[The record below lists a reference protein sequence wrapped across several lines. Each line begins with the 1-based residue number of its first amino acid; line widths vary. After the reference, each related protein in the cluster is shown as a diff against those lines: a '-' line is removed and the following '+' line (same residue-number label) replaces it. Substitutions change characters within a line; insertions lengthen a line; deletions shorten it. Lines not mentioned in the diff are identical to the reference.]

1 MAKIH
6 CSQLPVVRDA
16 EFYNVHAVYEYVL
29 HLYVHGYEGLLYLQ
43 SSVELTCYIYAHM
56 LDSAITEVIDFIAQ
70 SMHLER
76 NRYV

>member
-1 MAKIH
+1 M
-6 CSQLPVVRDA
+6 RDA

-56 LDSAITEVIDFIAQ
+56 LDSAITEVIDFIA
-70 SMHLER
+70 
-76 NRYV
+76 